1 MLRGRPA
8 FASVYLCF
16 VCLLS
21 LLPSQL
27 AAKPCTRDILKQ
39 VKFLVKLA
47 PSLKS
52 VDCRLYTPTIDDYQ
66 KQNKSHPN
74 CLGQSFPLSSDHQLW
89 FGGNKPLIHKN
100 CPSSTLKCFADE
112 IKVLIEEWS
121 TVGKIPC
128 FTLNIS
134 LTTLASKFNQTE
146 SECRQCELF
155 REEEA
160 ENFLKGLQLTLE
172 MMNSQHC
179 VRIRRTRRN
188 YQN

>member
-1 MLRGRPA
+1 MSIQYKGMSELQKSDVAVFEELQQSSFCG
-8 FASVYLCF
+8 S
-16 VCLLS
+16 
-21 LLPSQL
+21 
-27 AAKPCTRDILKQ
+27 K
-39 VKFLVKLA
+39 
-47 PSLKS
+47 KS

-66 KQNKSHPN
+66 
-74 CLGQSFPLSSDHQLW
+74 
-89 FGGNKPLIHKN
+89 N

>member
-47 PSLKS
+47 PSLDGGWTDGKNPAIITKS

-66 KQNKSHPN
+66 
-74 CLGQSFPLSSDHQLW
+74 
-89 FGGNKPLIHKN
+89 N

>member
-66 KQNKSHPN
+66 
-74 CLGQSFPLSSDHQLW
+74 
-89 FGGNKPLIHKN
+89 N

>member
-47 PSLKS
+47 PSLS

-66 KQNKSHPN
+66 
-74 CLGQSFPLSSDHQLW
+74 
-89 FGGNKPLIHKN
+89 N